1 MKKTVIKFGIYSFIT
16 GIILFLSA
24 LVLAQD
30 LSYGAQEVL
39 GYTSMVVSVCF
50 VYFGIKNYRDKENN
64 GTISFGKALKIGML
78 ITLFAALGFGIIDF
92 IYTTFINPDFV
103 EQFITKSMETLES
116 NYSGEELIAKKNE
129 LKNSMEGMTSSF
141 MAILMFITVLLI
153 GFVLSLISSLVL
165 HKK

>member
-16 GIILFLSA
+16 GIVLFLSA

-64 GTISFGKALKIGML
+64 GTISFGKALTIGML

-92 IYTTFINPDFV
+92 IYTAFINPDFV
-103 EQFITKSMETLES
+103 EQF
-116 NYSGEELIAKKNE
+116 
-129 LKNSMEGMTSSF
+129 MT
-141 MAILMFITVLLI
+141 
-153 GFVLSLISSLVL
+153 
-165 HKK
+165 

>member
-64 GTISFGKALKIGML
+64 GKINFGKALAIGML

-92 IYTTFINPDFV
+92 IYTSFINPDFV
-103 EQFITKSMETLES
+103 EQFMTKSMEALES

-129 LKNSMEGMTSSF
+129 LKNSKE
-141 MAILMFITVLLI
+141 VE
-153 GFVLSLISSLVL
+153 ISNV
-165 HKK
+165 